1 MDNIVFFFYFIQKQN
16 EHHTFLGRKKEM
28 SPTFANRRF
37 RAKKIRTEI
46 FNLIWLELYYVL
58 LHTVFCMILLLL
70 YLYYGF
76 NLILLVTQI
85 YIFEKDCMFLQSME
99 RHNNVK
105 RTIKCN
111 TCMSFAI
118 IWLNF
123 FIIDLFESVCTWPK
137 IKPFW
142 SLHIPDNSI
151 YNKQIFKKIAN
162 LIWFRLK
169 FQLFK
174 AMVVMTT
181 HQSRIC

>member
-1 MDNIVFFFYFIQKQN
+1 MDNIVVFFYFFQKEN

-85 YIFEKDCMFLQSME
+85 YIYMKKILCSYKVWRDIIMS
-99 RHNNVK
+99 NVQLSV
-105 RTIKCN
+105 IHVCHLL
-111 TCMSFAI
+111 SYGLI
-118 IWLNF
+118 F
-123 FIIDLFESVCTWPK
+123 FYR
-137 IKPFW
+137 PFW
-142 SLHIPDNSI
+142 ISLHMAKNQTIL
-151 YNKQIFKKIAN
+151 IFTYT
-162 LIWFRLK
+162 W
-169 FQLFK
+169 Q
-174 AMVVMTT
+174 
-181 HQSRIC
+181 